1 MISIQVSQILSK
13 SEIYGAITAMRKLPE
28 IRDQRSE
35 DIISIILT
43 VNKGWD
49 LTIRKSDAGIIPSR
63 ICREDSAGTH
73 GLPRISRRTHGLD
86 ENISLG
92 RARQVDTVRSV
103 LIVRGLQRAAA
114 TLVAA
119 FRLEDWDDLRT
130 RTKHPSTRRDHLTR
144 TRLAGI
150 ISPGQDLAGSSYRD
164 ATYRDTRWETEISG
178 TDPIDTNLFGPHREG
193 ATTEGQRPT

>member
-1 MISIQVSQILSK
+1 MVSISIEVSQILSK

-92 RARQVDTVRSV
+92 HARQVDTVR
-103 LIVRGLQRAAA
+103 
-114 TLVAA
+114 
-119 FRLEDWDDLRT
+119 F
-130 RTKHPSTRRDHLTR
+130 
-144 TRLAGI
+144 
-150 ISPGQDLAGSSYRD
+150 SS
-164 ATYRDTRWETEISG
+164 
-178 TDPIDTNLFGPHREG
+178 HREG
-193 ATTEGQRPT
+193 ATASGGGPRSCLSVGGLGRLTNEDKASIDLLGSSHRDKT

>member
-1 MISIQVSQILSK
+1 MRKLPEIGQRLVSISIEVSQILSK

-92 RARQVDTVRSV
+92 HARQVDTVC
-103 LIVRGLQRAAA
+103 
-114 TLVAA
+114 
-119 FRLEDWDDLRT
+119 F
-130 RTKHPSTRRDHLTR
+130 
-144 TRLAGI
+144 
-150 ISPGQDLAGSSYRD
+150 SSD
-164 ATYRDTRWETEISG
+164 
-178 TDPIDTNLFGPHREG
+178 REG
-193 ATTEGQRPT
+193 ATASGGDPRSCLSVEGLGRLTNEDKASIDSPGSSDQDTTRWDHLTGTRLSGIILPGRDLPGHSLGDGNQRDGSH